1 MTPNDTTPGTGTRRP
16 AALRFF
22 AVILTAFGLFLIL
35 PSQCEIERAR
45 EAADWEPR
53 EARITHSE
61 VARYGGGRAEDP
73 PRYRADIRGVMLD
86 SDRAFQIER
95 IGFARIGTGSEV
107 REYVRRYPEGEVVQV
122 YVSPEDPDRVVLVR
136 DASPTPMYLLQAAG
150 AASIAI
156 AVLLLLRARRLRGE
170 RESTGAT
177 PR

>member
-1 MTPNDTTPGTGTRRP
+1 G
-16 AALRFF
+16 
-22 AVILTAFGLFLIL
+22 
-35 PSQCEIERAR
+35 
-45 EAADWEPR
+45 
-53 EARITHSE
+53 
-61 VARYGGGRAEDP
+61 
-73 PRYRADIRGVMLD
+73 
-86 SDRAFQIER
+86 DRAFEIER